1 MKHIVVSE
9 SSIRI
14 FNLTKTVRNYKVFLS
29 GKIPIKQMQGD
40 LYLKPEDWGV
50 LDQEFSND
58 SLRQSNS
65 IHLGRSKIGQK

>member
-14 FNLTKTVRNYKVFLS
+14 FDLTKTVRNYKVFLS

-40 LYLKPEDWGV
+40 LYLKPED
-50 LDQEFSND
+50 
-58 SLRQSNS
+58 
-65 IHLGRSKIGQK
+65 

>member
-14 FNLTKTVRNYKVFLS
+14 FDLTKTVRNYKVFLS

-65 IHLGRSKIGQK
+65 IHLGGSKIGQK

>member
-14 FNLTKTVRNYKVFLS
+14 FDLTKTVRNYTVFLS
-29 GKIPIKQMQGD
+29 GKIPIKQMHGD
-40 LYLKPEDWGV
+40 LCLKPEDCGI

-58 SLRQSNS
+58 SLKQTNS
-65 IHLGRSKIGQK
+65 VHLGRSKIGQK

>member
-14 FNLTKTVRNYKVFLS
+14 FDLTKTVRNYKVFLS

-50 LDQEFSND
+50 LDEEFSND